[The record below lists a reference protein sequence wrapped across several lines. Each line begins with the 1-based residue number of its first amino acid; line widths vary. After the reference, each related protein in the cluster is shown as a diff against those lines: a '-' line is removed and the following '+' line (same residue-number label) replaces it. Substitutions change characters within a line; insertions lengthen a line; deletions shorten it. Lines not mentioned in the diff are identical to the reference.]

1 MGRRIMTVDELY
13 SFCLKNNF
21 LNFDSKEFGKEL
33 VVQMPANFAKSD
45 DDTDKMTEGLTPFIS
60 RAFHDHINLNK
71 SEIKEQDFKDNL
83 PSSNLRPILANIK
96 KDEETGELDFGS
108 HDYHIEKVKEV
119 DENGKEFIVEKTV
132 YDEQPIGVID
142 GSKTSIEYDE
152 EAKVNRAV
160 LHGYLYNE
168 YCQDAIDILNR
179 RGTVECSVELV
190 IRQMSMD
197 GKTKSLVLNDFYVA
211 GLTLLSAKTKPGM
224 AGSNFKIEDFSL
236 ENETLNFEKQLIE
249 MQAKLNELEARFNIN
264 NNIIRKEEQIEVDI
278 NKENFEEVTDTEEV
292 TETEETTEEEV
303 TVTENESEETVDET
317 SEDETVE
324 TEDETTEIKEDNA
337 CGGSTKKKKKCEED
351 EPEEKSDE
359 KEESDED
366 EPEVKED
373 NACGG
378 GGSTKKKKKNS
389 IECSYTVN
397 GETKT
402 FAVSLQDKIYNIQD
416 LVNQTYAE
424 ADNTYYGVSV
434 YDSYVIM
441 QDWCSGRYF
450 KQSYTDENDTYTLT
464 GDRIEVYAEFVTKDE
479 LDELNDMRSNYSTV
493 VNELNQYKYNEEF
506 ADKMTVF
513 EDEAYADYLE
523 TDEFKTL
530 MSKETV
536 DKYSKD
542 ELVEKADA
550 TLGKFVKSTK
560 TFSYTE
566 NKAKKSIA
574 SVKVFSDVSKTRKP
588 SRYGDLFKNE

>member
-1 MGRRIMTVDELY
+1 MSNKIKKILTVDDLVK
-13 SFCLKNNF
+13 FCQEQKFARFSSKDTGYQLAVKVPTTFEVEGSDDNHRDMTKLKIKIFHTGINRNNSKV
-21 LNFDSKEFGKEL
+21 SKEAAEKAMKTIPDRPVLAAIHQLSNGDYDFAGHEIEIVHNDKTGKDEVRYIESQVGSFSSEPAFWEHDDELDKDFVCAYAYISNEYTRTSEIINRKGYTKNSCELFIDEMAYDGKEHCL
-33 VVQMPANFAKSD
+33 D
-45 DDTDKMTEGLTPFIS
+45 LI
-60 RAFHDHINLNK
+60 
-71 SEIKEQDFKDNL
+71 DFYV
-83 PSSNLRPILANIK
+83 S
-96 KDEETGELDFGS
+96 GS
-108 HDYHIEKVKEV
+108 
-119 DENGKEFIVEKTV
+119 T
-132 YDEQPIGVID
+132 
-142 GSKTSIEYDE
+142 
-152 EAKVNRAV
+152 
-160 LHGYLYNE
+160 LL
-168 YCQDAIDILNR
+168 
-179 RGTVECSVELV
+179 GT
-190 IRQMSMD
+190 SMD
-197 GKTKSLVLNDFYVA
+197 GNEKEIEEGMQGSRADITDFSAENNSVKFSKDEKLIELLDKLNT
-211 GLTLLSAKTKPGM
+211 TL
-224 AGSNFKIEDFSL
+224 SNF
-236 ENETLNFEKQLIE
+236 
-249 MQAKLNELEARFNIN
+249 N
-264 NNIIRKEEQIEVDI
+264 NNTIRKEEQIEVDI

-317 SEDETVE
+317 SEDETVD
-324 TEDETTEIKEDNA
+324 TVDETTEIKEDE
-337 CGGSTKKKKKCEED
+337 SEENPD
-351 EPEEKSDE
+351 EENPEI
-359 KEESDED
+359 KEE
-366 EPEVKED
+366 

-378 GGSTKKKKKNS
+378 GGSGTKKKKKNS

-397 GETKT
+397 DETKT
-402 FAVSLQDKIYNIQD
+402 YAVSLDEKISAIHC
-416 LVNQTYAE
+416 LVNDTYAE

-479 LDELNDMRSNYSTV
+479 LDELNSMRSNYSTV

-506 ADKMTVF
+506 SDKMTVF

-523 TDEFKTL
+523 TEEFKTL

-536 DKYSKD
+536 DKYSKE

-566 NKAKKSIA
+566 NKVKKPIG

>member
-33 VVQMPANFAKSD
+33 VVEMPANFEKSN
-45 DDTDKMTEGLTPFIS
+45 DDTDKMTEGLTPFVS

-119 DENGKEFIVEKTV
+119 DENGKEFTVEKTV

-179 RGTVECSVELV
+179 RGTVDCSVELV

-236 ENETLNFEKQLIE
+236 ENETQSFEKQLIE

-264 NNIIRKEEQIEVDI
+264 NTIRKEEEIEVE
-278 NKENFEEVTDTEEV
+278 NKENFEEVTETVEV

-317 SEDETVE
+317 SEDETVD

-337 CGGSTKKKKKCEED
+337 CGGCS
-351 EPEEKSDE
+351 S
-359 KEESDED
+359 
-366 EPEVKED
+366 
-373 NACGG
+373 
-378 GGSTKKKKKNS
+378 STKKKKKNS

-397 GETKT
+397 DETKT
-402 FAVSLQDKIYNIQD
+402 YAVSLDEKISAIHC
-416 LVNQTYAE
+416 LVNDTYAE

-450 KQSYTDENDTYTLT
+450 KQSYMDENDTYTLT
-464 GDRIEVYAEFVTKDE
+464 GDRVEVYAEFVTKDE
-479 LDELNDMRSNYSTV
+479 LNELNDMRSNYSTV

-513 EDEAYADYLE
+513 EDEAYTDYLE
-523 TDEFKTL
+523 TDEFKAL
-530 MSKETV
+530 MSDESV
-536 DKYSKD
+536 NQYSKE
-542 ELVEKADA
+542 ELAEKADA
-550 TLGKFVKSTK
+550 ALGKFVKSTK

-566 NKAKKSIA
+566 NKTKKPIT
-574 SVKVFSDVSKTRKP
+574 SVKVFSDVNKTRKP

>member
-33 VVQMPANFAKSD
+33 VVEMPANFEKSN
-45 DDTDKMTEGLTPFIS
+45 DDTDKMTEGLTPFVS

-119 DENGKEFIVEKTV
+119 DENGKEFTVEKTV

-179 RGTVECSVELV
+179 RGTVDCSVELI
-190 IRQMSMD
+190 IRELSFD
-197 GKTKSLVLNDFYVA
+197 SVSKTLVLNDFYVA
-211 GLTLLSAKTKPGM
+211 GLTLLSAKCRPGM

-236 ENETLNFEKQLIE
+236 ENETQSFEKQLIE

-264 NNIIRKEEQIEVDI
+264 NTIRKEEEIEVE
-278 NKENFEEVTDTEEV
+278 NKENFEEVTETVEV

-317 SEDETVE
+317 SEDETVDEENSEETTDESDEE
-324 TEDETTEIKEDNA
+324 TEDEE
-337 CGGSTKKKKKCEED
+337 ST
-351 EPEEKSDE
+351 
-359 KEESDED
+359 
-366 EPEVKED
+366 VKED

-378 GGSTKKKKKNS
+378 GSGSAKKKKKNS

-397 GETKT
+397 DETKT
-402 FAVSLQDKIYNIQD
+402 YAVSLDEKISAIHC
-416 LVNQTYAE
+416 LVNDTYAE

-464 GDRIEVYAEFVTKDE
+464 GDRVEVYAEFVTKDE
-479 LDELNDMRSNYSTV
+479 LNELNDMRSNYSTV

-513 EDEAYADYLE
+513 EDEAYTDYLE

-536 DKYSKD
+536 DKYSKE
-542 ELVEKADA
+542 ELAEKADA

-566 NKAKKSIA
+566 NKTKKPIA
-574 SVKVFSDVSKTRKP
+574 SVKVFSDVNKTRKP

>member
-33 VVQMPANFAKSD
+33 VVEMPANFEKSND
-45 DDTDKMTEGLTPFIS
+45 DIDKMTEGLTPFVS

-119 DENGKEFIVEKTV
+119 DENGKEFTVEKTV

-179 RGTVECSVELV
+179 RGTVDCSVELV

-236 ENETLNFEKQLIE
+236 ENETQSFEKQLIE
-249 MQAKLNELEARFNIN
+249 MQAKLNELEARFIIN
-264 NNIIRKEEQIEVDI
+264 NTNGKEETRVEM
-278 NKENFEEVTDTEEV
+278 NENFDEVTDTEEV

-317 SEDETVE
+317 SEGETVYEENSEETTDESSEE
-324 TEDETTEIKEDNA
+324 TENDEVT
-337 CGGSTKKKKKCEED
+337 
-351 EPEEKSDE
+351 
-359 KEESDED
+359 
-366 EPEVKED
+366 VKED

-378 GGSTKKKKKNS
+378 GGSGTTKKKKKKNS
-389 IECSYTVN
+389 VEN
-397 GETKT
+397 DPMTKT
-402 FAVSLQDKIYNIQD
+402 YEISHDDIRYALYN
-416 LVNQTYAE
+416 LLSSYE
-424 ADNTYYGVSV
+424 ESDNDWYYITGV
-434 YDSYVIM
+434 YDSYFVYESWNGGKIYG
-441 QDWCSGRYF
+441 Q
-450 KQSYTDENDTYTLT
+450 KYTKDNDNVAFDGERYTLHKEYLT
-464 GDRIEVYAEFVTKDE
+464 DSEYAE
-479 LDELNDMRSNYSTV
+479 LQSMRSNYAALKEFKENAEK
-493 VNELNQYKYNEEF
+493 NELHAKREEILNSEKYESVSETEAFKELVKNMDNYSLEELEKEAKIIF
-506 ADKMTVF
+506 ADNFNM
-513 EDEAYADYLE
+513 E
-523 TDEFKTL
+523 TFA
-530 MSKETV
+530 V
-536 DKYSKD
+536 HA
-542 ELVEKADA
+542 EKAQ
-550 TLGKFVKSTK
+550 KNST
-560 TFSYTE
+560 
-566 NKAKKSIA
+566 
-574 SVKVFSDVSKTRKP
+574 VKVFANVNKSKKD
-588 SRYGDLFKNE
+588 SRYGNLFSK

>member
-33 VVQMPANFAKSD
+33 VVQMPANFEKSD
-45 DDTDKMTEGLTPFIS
+45 DGTDKMTEGLTPFVS

-179 RGTVECSVELV
+179 RGTVDCSVELV

-236 ENETLNFEKQLIE
+236 ENETQSFEKQLNE
-249 MQAKLNELEARFNIN
+249 MQAKLNELEARFIIN
-264 NNIIRKEEQIEVDI
+264 NSNRKEETRVEM
-278 NKENFEEVTDTEEV
+278 NENFDEVTETEKV

-317 SEDETVE
+317 SEDGTVD
-324 TEDETTEIKEDNA
+324 TEEETTEIKEDNA
-337 CGGSTKKKKKCEED
+337 CGGGS
-351 EPEEKSDE
+351 
-359 KEESDED
+359 
-366 EPEVKED
+366 
-373 NACGG
+373 
-378 GGSTKKKKKNS
+378 GSTKKKKKNS

-397 GETKT
+397 DETKT
-402 FAVSLQDKIYNIQD
+402 YAVSLDEKISAIHC
-416 LVNQTYAE
+416 LVNDTYAE

-450 KQSYTDENDTYTLT
+450 KQSYMDENDTYTLT
-464 GDRIEVYAEFVTKDE
+464 GDRVEVYAEFVTKDE
-479 LDELNDMRSNYSTV
+479 LNELNDMRSNYSTI

-513 EDEAYADYLE
+513 EDEAYTEYLE

-536 DKYSKD
+536 DKYSKE
-542 ELVEKADA
+542 ELAEKADA
-550 TLGKFVKSTK
+550 ALGKFVKSTR

-566 NKAKKSIA
+566 NKTKKPIT
-574 SVKVFSDVSKTRKP
+574 SVKVFSDVNKTRKP

>member
-33 VVQMPANFAKSD
+33 VVEMPANFEKSN
-45 DDTDKMTEGLTPFIS
+45 DDTDKMTEGLTPFVS

-96 KDEETGELDFGS
+96 KDDETGELDFGS

-119 DENGKEFIVEKTV
+119 DENGKEFTVEKTV

-179 RGTVECSVELV
+179 RGTVDCSVELV

-236 ENETLNFEKQLIE
+236 ENETQSFEKQLIE

-264 NNIIRKEEQIEVDI
+264 NSMKGGKATVEIKD
-278 NKENFEEVTDTEEV
+278 NKNFEEV
-292 TETEETTEEEV
+292 TETEKVTETEATTDEVTVSEEESEKTVDKTSEENSVEEKEIDEVTTEEVE
-303 TVTENESEETVDET
+303 ESVDEDT
-317 SEDETVE
+317 
-324 TEDETTEIKEDNA
+324 
-337 CGGSTKKKKKCEED
+337 
-351 EPEEKSDE
+351 
-359 KEESDED
+359 
-366 EPEVKED
+366 EVKED

-378 GGSTKKKKKNS
+378 GGSGSKKKKKNS
-389 IECSYTVN
+389 SEESQTNTTVECSYTVN
-397 GETKT
+397 GESKK
-402 FAVSLQDKIYNIQD
+402 FAVSLQEKIYAIQD
-416 LVNQTYAE
+416 LVNVTYAE

-434 YDSYVIM
+434 YEDYVVM
-441 QDWCSGRYF
+441 CDYWSGRYF
-450 KQSYTDENDTYTLT
+450 KQSYTSENDNYSLV
-464 GDRIEVYAEFVTKDE
+464 GDRIEVFAEFVTADE
-479 LDELNDMRSNYSTV
+479 QSKLDDMRSNYSSIV
-493 VNELNQYKYNEEF
+493 EELDTYKSAEIY

-523 TDEFKTL
+523 TDEFKAL
-530 MSKETV
+530 MSDESV
-536 DKYSKD
+536 NQYSKE
-542 ELVEKADA
+542 ELAEKADA
-550 TLGKFVKSTK
+550 TLGKLVKKNK
-560 TFSYTE
+560 TFSYSE
-566 NKAKKSIA
+566 NIGKKSN
-574 SVKVFSDVSKTRKP
+574 KVNFNLKPDVQKKSKA
-588 SRYGDLFKNE
+588 YGTLFK

>member
-1 MGRRIMTVDELY
+1 MSKRIMTVDELY
-13 SFCLKNNF
+13 AFCLKNKF
-21 LNFDSKEFGKEL
+21 SKFDSKDFGTEL
-33 VVQMPANFAKSD
+33 VVEMPANFAKSD
-45 DDTDKMTEGLTPFIS
+45 DNTDKMTEGLTPFIS

-83 PSSNLRPILANIK
+83 PSSNLRPILAHIV
-96 KDEETGELDFGS
+96 KDEKTGELDFGS
-108 HDYHIEKVKEV
+108 HDSHVEKVTEI
-119 DENGKEFIVEKTV
+119 DEDGKEFTVEKVV

-152 EAKVNRAV
+152 EAKVNRAI

-179 RGTVECSVELV
+179 RGTVDCSVELV

-236 ENETLNFEKQLIE
+236 ENKTFDFEKQLIE

-264 NNIIRKEEQIEVDI
+264 NTIRKEEEIEVE
-278 NKENFEEVTDTEEV
+278 NKENFEEVTETVEV

-317 SEDETVE
+317 SEDETVDEENSEETTDESDEE
-324 TEDETTEIKEDNA
+324 TEDEE
-337 CGGSTKKKKKCEED
+337 ST
-351 EPEEKSDE
+351 
-359 KEESDED
+359 
-366 EPEVKED
+366 VKED

-378 GGSTKKKKKNS
+378 GSGSAKKKKKNS

-397 GETKT
+397 DETKT
-402 FAVSLQDKIYNIQD
+402 YAVSLDEKISAIHC
-416 LVNQTYAE
+416 LVNDTYAE

-450 KQSYTDENDTYTLT
+450 KQSYMDENDTYTLT
-464 GDRIEVYAEFVTKDE
+464 GDRVEVYAEFVTKDE
-479 LDELNDMRSNYSTV
+479 LNELNDMRSNYSTV

-513 EDEAYADYLE
+513 EDEAYTDYLE
-523 TDEFKTL
+523 TDEFKAL

-536 DKYSKD
+536 DKYSKE
-542 ELVEKADA
+542 ELAEKADA

-566 NKAKKSIA
+566 NKTKKPIA
-574 SVKVFSDVSKTRKP
+574 SVKVFSDVNKTRKP